1 MRLKRFKYEKSS
13 PLKYCYVKLSSTWNE
28 VKATIASAFD
38 LDVTSDTIE
47 SSSIIV
53 ADSEL
58 HEEESIP
65 TLESYLHHR
74 KGGIGRTTFGLY
86 VSSGLREEVLNC

>member
-28 VKATIASAFD
+28 VKATIVSAFD

-47 SSSIIV
+47 S
-53 ADSEL
+53 
-58 HEEESIP
+58 
-65 TLESYLHHR
+65 
-74 KGGIGRTTFGLY
+74 
-86 VSSGLREEVLNC
+86 

>member
-13 PLKYCYVKLSSTWNE
+13 PLKYCYVKFSSTWNE

-47 SSSIIV
+47 SSSIVV
-53 ADSEL
+53 ADSGA
-58 HEEESIP
+58 S
-65 TLESYLHHR
+65 
-74 KGGIGRTTFGLY
+74 
-86 VSSGLREEVLNC
+86 